1 MSELER
7 ALVALGRDL
16 DVPEAPDLVGPVLAR
31 IERPPPRVQR
41 ATRRRVALAVALV
54 LAAALAATLAIPDA
68 RSAFLRVITFGGEE
82 IHLVEE
88 LPEVPP
94 SPAEL
99 DLDVVLGRPVT
110 LDRARAAAGFPL
122 QELEEEPD
130 RVYLG
135 KRGTVW
141 FLYGSPQRIRLLVA
155 QTPRAEI
162 DEEYIVKKLATA
174 GTVVDRLEVDGVPAL
189 LLSGEPHVVALVD
202 ESGELIQESTRLAQN
217 VLLWEEDDVA
227 IRLEG
232 AFSRDEALELAAAL
246 R

>member
-1 MSELER
+1 MPSIGE
-7 ALVALGRDL
+7 
-16 DVPEAPDLVGPVLAR
+16 
-31 IERPPPRVQR
+31 PPRDAEQEDK
-41 ATRRRVALAVALV
+41 RRPLRSAGQTKLSLAAIGGPGERGADREHEQNCRPGAAQRVA
-54 LAAALAATLAIPDA
+54 
-68 RSAFLRVITFGGEE
+68 
-82 IHLVEE
+82 
-88 LPEVPP
+88 
-94 SPAEL
+94 
-99 DLDVVLGRPVT
+99 VT

-122 QELEEEPD
+122 RELEEEPD